1 MLEKILVGM
10 LTLSDVFSKSRNEI
24 LEEHRCLQRHV
35 LLSFATVMSSIAVG
49 VIVTWS
55 AESMSGLAAEI
66 LRPVALIA
74 ERVYLGLGGRHWC
87 GAASAPSVCG
97 DTKVISPDLCR
108 WRIG

>member
-24 LEEHRCLQRHV
+24 LEEHRCRQRHV

-55 AESMSGLAAEI
+55 TESMSGLASEI
-66 LRPVALIA
+66 FRPVAIIV
-74 ERVYLGLGGRHWC
+74 ERVC
-87 GAASAPSVCG
+87 MIFGAAALVWCCVSTVRLWRYES
-97 DTKVISPDLCR
+97 DLA
-108 WRIG
+108 